1 MNIQNNENR
10 EEVIAMLNDLIK
22 INESRHNEFKVYTEM
37 IRKNA
42 GLKQILEE
50 SASDSEHFVSE
61 LRECLKT
68 LKQAQNVYSDNGKI
82 HRGWMDL
89 RASFSD
95 EMNRTILDSCE
106 YGEQATLKAY
116 EQVLDPNVILVDE
129 IKDRLVL
136 QRKYILNSYERIKK
150 LSKRLNK
157 IDM

>member
-1 MNIQNNENR
+1 MNIQNSENR
-10 EEVIAMLNDLIK
+10 EEAIVMLNDLIK

-50 SASDSEHFVSE
+50 SSNESE
-61 LRECLKT
+61 LFVNELRQCLKI
-68 LKQAQNVYSDNGKI
+68 LQQVENVYSDNGKI

-106 YGEQATLKAY
+106 YGDQATLKAY
-116 EQVLDPNVILVDE
+116 EQVLDPNVPFADE
-129 IKDRLVL
+129 IRDRLVG
-136 QRKYILNSYERIKK
+136 QRKRILNSYERIKK

-157 IDM
+157 IDI